1 MRLNLLKAIKNTHRN
16 PVSKIL
22 HVTGLSLYLIGFI
35 LIAGYYFNNLN
46 FSSVIYGIVLF
57 PIAVGLF
64 LIGHKKEGNL
74 RAMTIIVVMK
84 YLKSKLRLRRDW
96 ELGAINRTNMVT
108 NRNLYE
114 FLPWCHCDYQAV
126 SDLILLVLLYL
137 HSTKV
142 YSFNS
147 VCVQRVSK
155 MDA

>member
-22 HVTGLSLYLIGFI
+22 HVTGLSLYVIGLFI

-46 FSSVIYGIVLF
+46 ISSPIYGIILF

-84 YLKSKLRLRRDW
+84 YLKSR
-96 ELGAINRTNMVT
+96 
-108 NRNLYE
+108 
-114 FLPWCHCDYQAV
+114 F
-126 SDLILLVLLYL
+126 
-137 HSTKV
+137 KV
-142 YSFNS
+142 N
-147 VCVQRVSK
+147 
-155 MDA
+155 

>member
-16 PVSKIL
+16 RVSKIL

-46 FSSVIYGIVLF
+46 FSSVIYGIILF

-84 YLKSKLRLRRDW
+84 YLKSKLRRD
-96 ELGAINRTNMVT
+96 
-108 NRNLYE
+108 
-114 FLPWCHCDYQAV
+114 
-126 SDLILLVLLYL
+126 
-137 HSTKV
+137 
-142 YSFNS
+142 
-147 VCVQRVSK
+147 
-155 MDA
+155 